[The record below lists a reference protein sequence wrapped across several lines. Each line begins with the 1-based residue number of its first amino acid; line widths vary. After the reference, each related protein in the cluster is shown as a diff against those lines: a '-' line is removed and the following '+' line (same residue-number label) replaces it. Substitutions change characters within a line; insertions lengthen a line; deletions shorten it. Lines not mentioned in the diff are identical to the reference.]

1 MSKSKITMTKIERI
15 VVINRPVEEVFSF
28 VTNAIYTA
36 KWFPWM
42 IESGKI
48 SPGLYDI
55 GTLEYEILHRFYFFG
70 RKVKNI
76 CTVTNYQSNKIIERD
91 IVAPHFLPW
100 RSRFSFEPVGGGTKV
115 TYTIMWEPIG
125 LYRMVTSLC
134 VIVFT
139 IMDMVIPLGKLKAL
153 LESKEH

>member
-1 MSKSKITMTKIERI
+1 MMAKIERS

-28 VTNAIYTA
+28 VTNANYTT

-48 SPGLYDI
+48 SPGIYDI
-55 GTLEYEILHRFYFFG
+55 GTLEYEIIHRFYFFG

-76 CTVTNYQSNKIIERD
+76 CKVNNYESNKIIKRD

-100 RSRFSFEPVGGGTKV
+100 SSTFSFKPVQGGTKV
-115 TYTIMWEPIG
+115 TYTIKWEPAG
-125 LYRMVTSLC
+125 LYKMVTSLC

-139 IMDMVIPLGKLKAL
+139 VMDMVIPLGKLKAL
-153 LESKEH
+153 MESPR